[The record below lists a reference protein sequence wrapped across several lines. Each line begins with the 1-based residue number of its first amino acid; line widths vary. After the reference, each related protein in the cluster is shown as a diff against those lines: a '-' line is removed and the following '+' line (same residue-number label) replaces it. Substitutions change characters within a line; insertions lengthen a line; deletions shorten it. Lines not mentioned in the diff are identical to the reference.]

1 MDTYADDLATLVGTL
16 NLTNAVHIGHS
27 SGGGEVVRYLGRHG
41 TKRVAKVITISAIP
55 PLMLKTASNPG
66 GLPIDAFDTAR
77 AAVRTDRA
85 SFFRD
90 LALPFYGAN
99 RPGAKVSEGILKA
112 FWAQSMMAGYP
123 ACYSGIKA
131 FSETDFTEDLKK
143 IDVPMLIIHGE
154 DDQNVP
160 LADSAP
166 LSAKLVK
173 GSTLRVIPGAPHG
186 MTATLKDQVNEELF
200 AFIKA

>member
-1 MDTYADDLATLVGTL
+1 VG
-16 NLTNAVHIGHS
+16 
-27 SGGGEVVRYLGRHG
+27 RYG
-41 TKRVAKVITISAIP
+41 TKRVAKVVTINAIP

-66 GLPIDAFDTAR
+66 GRPIEAFDKTR

-85 SFFRD
+85 SFFKE

-99 RPGAKVSEGILKA
+99 RSGAKIPAGILQA
-112 FWAQSMMAGYP
+112 FWSQSMMTGYP
-123 ACYSGIKA
+123 ACYTGIKA

-143 IDVPMLIIHGE
+143 IDVPMLIIQGD

-186 MTATLKDQVNEELF
+186 MTATLKDQVNAELL
-200 AFIKA
+200 AFIKL